1 MTMPTHFSASS
12 MVYHWVM
19 ATLIFSVGLTS
30 PFLDHLR
37 WPALS
42 MFHNWGGVL
51 ILVLALGW
59 YGVRRVQPALPESP
73 ALNTTEQRILNIA
86 LRAMEI
92 LMIVAPI
99 SGLLYLYMLLK
110 PDGISSTLP
119 PSATLYWLGISHH
132 ILSALLVSIAGAHS
146 LHAVWHH
153 VVKRDGYLGRMLP
166 GHDAPTQQ
174 GAKPSSK
181 PQQIQ

>member
-1 MTMPTHFSASS
+1 MTMPKHFSAIS

-42 MFHNWGGVL
+42 IFHNWGGAL

-59 YGVRRVQPALPESP
+59 YGMRRSQPALPESP
-73 ALNTTEQRILNIA
+73 ALNTTEQRVLSIA
-86 LRAMEI
+86 MRAMDI
-92 LMIVAPI
+92 LIIAAPV
-99 SGLLYLYMLLK
+99 SGLLYLYLLLK

-119 PSATLYWLGISHH
+119 PSAALYWLGISHH
-132 ILSALLVSIAGAHS
+132 VLSALLVSIAGAHS

-166 GHDAPTQQ
+166 GHDASAPTSN
-174 GAKPSSK
+174 P
-181 PQQIQ
+181 PQL